1 MTDVQN
7 LLRSYNDN
15 VNRIAELHT
24 RSLNNIGDQSVQQQ
38 IEDTV
43 TETRQMANQLKGR
56 IKALQ
61 SQGGDS
67 RDGQTRRQQVRVLER
82 VSSWWLSRIG
92 TDLVAMRRLDF

>member
-7 LLRSYNDN
+7 LLRAYNDN

-24 RSLNNIGDQSVQQQ
+24 RSLNNIGDQGVQQQ

-67 RDGQTRRQQVRVLER
+67 RDGQTRRQQVRASER
-82 VSSWWLSRIG
+82 ISSWWPSRIG
-92 TDLVAMRRLDF
+92 TEFL